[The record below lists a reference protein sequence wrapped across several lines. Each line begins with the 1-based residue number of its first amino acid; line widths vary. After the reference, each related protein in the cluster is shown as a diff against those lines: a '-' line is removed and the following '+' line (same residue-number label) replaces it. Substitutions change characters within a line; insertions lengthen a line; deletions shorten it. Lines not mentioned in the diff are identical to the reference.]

1 MLTCLRV
8 FVNKLTGFEI
18 DPEIIRYI
26 HQGMDDLIRQSLVR
40 KSNHFPSPQNQSV
53 TNGKRASGAP
63 FADDD
68 IDIGVD
74 FGEEDYFWQNEPSN
88 SAAPTASLAGEAAAG
103 DPAAPT
109 MPTTTTT
116 TSPAKKEVKSPSK
129 VVVIKMSKGSTG
141 MTKKNRRAF
150 SCVIEGC
157 KFAAKYAKDLERHA
171 RTHTGKFCTLEIN
184 FNGAWRLVYLGAA
197 LGSTPHT

>member
-1 MLTCLRV
+1 M
-8 FVNKLTGFEI
+8 
-18 DPEIIRYI
+18 
-26 HQGMDDLIRQSLVR
+26 
-40 KSNHFPSPQNQSV
+40 

-88 SAAPTASLAGEAAAG
+88 SAAPTATLPGEAAAG

-109 MPTTTTT
+109 MPPTTT

-150 SCVIEGC
+150 PCVIEGC

-171 RTHTGKFCTLEIN
+171 RTHTGKFCTLEVN
-184 FNGAWRLVYLGAA
+184 FNGAWRLVYIGAA